1 MVQHALNVI
10 DIGRRGVMGIKR
22 ARLAQQTEGVV
33 RVLTFHNTRSGRL
46 VPGSASAQ
54 TIPPGTNW
62 IDAYAPDAAEIDLL
76 RRTLSI
82 EVPTLQKMVEI
93 ETSSRLYRVGD
104 TLFLTV
110 PIASHGEDGS
120 SQSKPLAFV
129 VTRDVL
135 LTVRFDPVKLCD
147 ARSGAV
153 ETNDPPVAG
162 GIGALIAL
170 IEALVDHI
178 ADDLESVT
186 SRLDALSHSIFADPV
201 SRPMGR
207 PPATDKNLRRLLTR
221 IGRVRGFTSLIS
233 ETLLVLMRLSRYV
246 ASEAADRLDAP
257 ARARLDRI
265 AHDSASLNDHEARL
279 SEKIQFLLDA
289 TLGLIGV
296 DQNDIFKI
304 LTMVSVVG
312 IPPTLLASMYGMNFK
327 TMPEYDWAYG
337 YAYGLFMISMS
348 ALIPLL
354 WFKWRRWW

>member
-1 MVQHALNVI
+1 LLQRAL
-10 DIGRRGVMGIKR
+10 
-22 ARLAQQTEGVV
+22 A
-33 RVLTFHNTRSGRL
+33 
-46 VPGSASAQ
+46 
-54 TIPPGTNW
+54 
-62 IDAYAPDAAEIDLL
+62 
-76 RRTLSI
+76 I

-104 TLFLTV
+104 ALFLTV
-110 PIASHGEDGS
+110 PIASRNDDGS
-120 SQSKPLAFV
+120 SQSNPLAFV

-135 LTVRFDPVKLCD
+135 LTVRFDPMKLCD
-147 ARSGAV
+147 GRAGAV
-153 ETNDPPVAG
+153 ETNEQPVAG
-162 GIGALIAL
+162 GLGALIAL
-170 IEALVDHI
+170 VEALVDHI

-186 SRLDALSHSIFADPV
+186 SRLDTLSRSIFVDPE
-201 SRPMGR
+201 SRPVGR
-207 PPATDKNLRRLLTR
+207 PPGTDKNLRGLLTR

-257 ARARLDRI
+257 AHARLDRI
-265 AHDSASLNDHEARL
+265 GLDAASLNDHEARL
-279 SEKIQFLLDA
+279 SEKIQLLLDA

-327 TMPEYDWAYG
+327 NMPEYDWAYG
-337 YAYGLFMISMS
+337 YQYGLFVIFMS
-348 ALIPLL
+348 ALVPLL

>member
-1 MVQHALNVI
+1 
-10 DIGRRGVMGIKR
+10 
-22 ARLAQQTEGVV
+22 
-33 RVLTFHNTRSGRL
+33 VLTFHNTRSGKL
-46 VPGSASAQ
+46 VPGDLPAGSL
-54 TIPPGTNW
+54 PPEANW

-76 RRTLSI
+76 QRALGI

-93 ETSSRLYRVGD
+93 ETSSRLYRMGD

-110 PIASHGEDGS
+110 PIASHSEDGS

-147 ARSGAV
+147 GRTGAV
-153 ETNDPPVAG
+153 ETNERPVAG
-162 GIGALIAL
+162 GLGALIAL
-170 IEALVDHI
+170 VEALVDHI

-186 SRLDALSHSIFADPV
+186 SHLDALSHSIFADPA
-201 SRPMGR
+201 SAPMKR
-207 PPATDKNLRRLLTR
+207 PPATDKNLRGLLAKL
-221 IGRVRGFTSLIS
+221 GRVREFTSLVS

-246 ASEAADRLDAP
+246 ASEAADRLDAS
-257 ARARLDRI
+257 AQTRLDRI
-265 AHDSASLNDHEARL
+265 AHDAASLNDHEARL

-327 TMPEYDWAYG
+327 NIHEYDWAWG
-337 YAYGLFMISMS
+337 YQYGLFVIFLSG
-348 ALIPLL
+348 LIPLL